1 MKKLAEIGTTAD
13 AIKKQTANDVP
24 ESLQGPWYHG
34 TGNRHLSTLDNQH
47 GRVTW
52 LTRSPAGGI
61 SWGPKVITAYV
72 IDKLDVVRLTDA
84 GAGDDGGTD
93 PRDPTRKLPN
103 WWLPVNT
110 AEITKLMVVGTLD
123 KSTMTA
129 VSIRET
135 MFDDFYKGLIEKLST
150 IPHDGKK

>member
-1 MKKLAEIGTTAD
+1 MKILAERGTAED
-13 AIKKQTANDVP
+13 ALKKQVANNVS
-24 ESLQGPWYHG
+24 ESLHGPWYHG
-34 TGNRHLSTLDNQH
+34 TGNRLLSTLDNQH

-52 LTRSPAGGI
+52 LTRTPAGGI
-61 SWGPKVITAYV
+61 SWGPKVLTVYV
-72 IDKLDVVRLTDA
+72 IDELDVVRLTDA

-93 PRDPTRKLPN
+93 LKDPTRKLAN

-110 AEITKLMVVGTLD
+110 AEIAKLMVVDIVD

-135 MFDDFYKGLIEKLST
+135 MSDVFYKKLIENLSA
-150 IPHDGKK
+150 IPNNGTK